1 MCHDLLLHQF
11 QGKIIPIV
19 GDEHD
24 TLCVVCQF
32 VLVMVHDLLTLAFG
46 WQPILAGIQYPIQP
60 RLLGPMTLYHM
71 PPSL

>member
-32 VLVMVHDLLTLAFG
+32 VLVMCHDLLLHQFQMQSHPHSWRWA
-46 WQPILAGIQYPIQP
+46 
-60 RLLGPMTLYHM
+60 
-71 PPSL
+71 